1 MKAIIP
7 AAGYGTRFLPA
18 TKATP
23 KELLPIGRRPALQW
37 LVEEALEAGADE
49 VIIVTSPGKK
59 SIREYFKPEPAL
71 SEKVRGQPEIVAELE
86 KLDVISAKIRFAEQ
100 GEQLGLGHAILQAA
114 DLVGTDCDKVLILLG
129 DALVS
134 GVPCCS
140 RDIVEMSARCGNA
153 SMVGIEKVPA
163 ERVSRYGIV
172 AGEQEPANERVWRIT
187 GIVEKPAPEQAPSDL
202 AIAGRYL
209 LDRKIFELLAD
220 QRPGAGR
227 EIQLTDAIVRLLA
240 DTPVYGYRYPGRRHD
255 IGNPAGYR
263 DAVIAA
269 DAAG

>member
-1 MKAIIP
+1 MKALIP

-23 KELLPIGRRPALQW
+23 KEMLPIGCRPALQW

-49 VIIVTSPGKK
+49 VIIVTSPGKA
-59 SIREYFKPEPAL
+59 SIREYFTPDPSL
-71 SEKVRGQPEIVAELE
+71 IEKARGRPEIMAELE
-86 KLDVISAKIRFAEQ
+86 RLDAITPRIRFAEQ
-100 GEQLGLGHAILQAA
+100 REQLGLGHAILQAA
-114 DLVGTDCDKVLILLG
+114 DLVGTECDKVLILLG

-140 RDIVEMSARCGNA
+140 REIIEVSAKYCDASIVGL
-153 SMVGIEKVPA
+153 EKVPA

-172 AGEQEPANERVWRIT
+172 AGEQALDNERVWSIS
-187 GIVEKPAPEQAPSDL
+187 GIIEKPVPEQAPSNL

-220 QRPGAGR
+220 QRPGVGR
-227 EIQLTDAIVRLLA
+227 EIQLTDAIVRLLSC
-240 DTPVYGYRYPGRRHD
+240 TPVYGYCYPGRRHD
-255 IGNPAGYR
+255 IGNPAGYLEALR
-263 DAVIAA
+263 AFVPV
-269 DAAG
+269 